1 MMREDWMVDIPVG
14 MPETCVLDKITEIKR
29 GFISL
34 GNMLC
39 RREVCVGGGWGG
51 LGGAREKRL
60 STTAAVSIKLP
71 RTGQV

>member
-39 RREVCVGGGWGG
+39 RREVYVCV
-51 LGGAREKRL
+51 L
-60 STTAAVSIKLP
+60 SLIHI
-71 RTGQV
+71 